1 MGNLFIYY
9 YENKWVSKVKKVDLN
24 KASGFVSVFRFTDDL
39 TALNDGGEF
48 EHSYNENSYKA
59 SCW

>member
-39 TALNDGGEF
+39 AAINDGGEF
-48 EHSYNENSYKA
+48 EHSYNENS
-59 SCW
+59 

>member
-1 MGNLFIYY
+1 MGNLFISY

-39 TALNDGGEF
+39 TAINDGGEF
-48 EHSYNENSYKA
+48 EHSYNENS
-59 SCW
+59 